1 MRTSLQL
8 SLLAVFALG
17 LSSSALS
24 QKIGAGKSDTAS
36 AYKLRTAAVLPI
48 GFFNDDEALKLDVH
62 KESQD
67 MFRDVLKSLL
77 EHYGLNR
84 VDQATTNSAYSQMAG
99 QPFDTEHYGDMPKPE
114 DMVRL
119 GKHLGVDL
127 VIVPR
132 CRYHVKSIVTITGLK
147 TKASAKVD
155 LWIIDVRKSEF
166 DLHANAVMAD
176 DTEADSA
183 VKIAAAI
190 LVAPV
195 VAFVSGGAEAPHMQK
210 AGVAGLIKAIKP
222 WTEKQETSKIGSG
235 NR

>member
-77 EHYGLNR
+77 EHYGINR

-166 DLHANAVMAD
+166 DLHANAV
-176 DTEADSA
+176 
-183 VKIAAAI
+183 I